1 MRVARSLLVGVLL
14 LAVLFSLTIAEL
26 RAYEPTAELM
36 EATVTEVIDGDTI
49 KVKVGW
55 IEEEVRYIGIDT
67 PEGEECYGPEATE
80 YNKELLGWSKKDKE
94 DIKVWLEGD
103 IEERD
108 KSGRLLAYVYLDPE
122 GSLMVNEELL
132 SQGYAI
138 LMTIPPN
145 YKYRQRFKELTKEA
159 WQEKKGLWSA
169 CRIEEILNGDE
180 VKDNI
185 EQYLGK
191 IVTVQFRVA
200 RIGITKGIVFLN
212 SREDYKG
219 HFTVVI
225 YSDELAADFPQS
237 DIDISSLK
245 RRVIRV
251 TGKLELYETK
261 DYEQPQIIVEAPWQ
275 IELAT
280 DRYWL

>member
-1 MRVARSLLVGVLL
+1 MRMAKSLLVGVLL
-14 LAVLFSLTIAEL
+14 LAVLFSLTVAESG
-26 RAYEPTAELM
+26 AYKPTAELM
-36 EATVTEVIDGDTI
+36 EATVIEVIDGDTI
-49 KVKVGW
+49 VIKVGW

-67 PEGEECYGPEATE
+67 PEGEECCGPEATE

-122 GSLMVNEELL
+122 GSLMVNEKLL
-132 SQGYAI
+132 SEGYGI

-145 YKYRQRFKELTKEA
+145 YKYRQRFKGFAKEA

-169 CRIEEILNGDE
+169 CRIEEILNSDE
-180 VKDNI
+180 VEDNI

-191 IVTVQFRVA
+191 IVTVQFKVA

-219 HFTVVI
+219 HFTAVI

-251 TGKLELYETK
+251 TGKLELYEAK
-261 DYEQPQIIVEAPWQ
+261 DYEQPEIIVEAPWQ
-275 IELAT
+275 MELI
-280 DRYWL
+280 